1 MNKKVIIGS
10 RESRLAVIQS
20 EMVRDYILSYNKDC
34 EVELL
39 TMKTTGDKILDRTLD
54 KVGGKG
60 LFVKELDKALLEKK
74 SQLSV
79 HSLKDM
85 PMEVPEELPLLAF
98 SRREDPRDVL
108 VLPEGIKE
116 LDESKP
122 IGCSSLRRTLQLK
135 ELYPNME
142 FKSVR
147 GNVQTRLKKLDEG
160 QYSAL
165 VLAAAGL
172 KRLKLEN
179 RISRYFEPEEVL
191 PAAGQGILAIQGRKD
206 EDYSYLDGYND
217 EDSECAALA
226 ERAFVRYLD
235 GGCSSPVA
243 AHAKVEKD
251 KIILTGLYYEEESG
265 AWRKASLRGKRE
277 EAEELGIRLAKQLKH
292 PGKVWLVGAGPG
304 DIGLFTLKGMEV
316 LKNAEVV
323 VYDSLVGQGVLSKI
337 PKGVR
342 LINVGKRAS
351 HHTMPQEQINQVLAE
366 EAKKG
371 LRVVRLKGGDP
382 FLFGRGGEELE
393 LLHKEGIP
401 YEVVPGVTSSIAVP
415 AYNGIPVTH
424 RDFCSSLHIITGHK
438 KKGDT
443 YDIDFKALVNT
454 KGTLVFLMGVSALE
468 DICNSLLQAGMDEK
482 MPAAILQKGT
492 TAGQKRIVATVS
504 TLAEEVK
511 KQGIETPAIIVVGK
525 VCALADEFAWYE
537 KLPLFGCKVLVTR
550 PKETISSMA
559 HKLRLLGAE
568 VLELPAIRTEPLED
582 QSLLKEAL
590 KELDSYQWIAFTSPI
605 GVKVFFDEMKQNS
618 VDVRKLG
625 QVKIASIGKGTR
637 KALEERGLFV
647 DLMPA
652 VFDGDSLGKA
662 LCEACEGT
670 EKILIPRAKI
680 GGKEILAQLAKKP
693 GLIVNDVPTYDTF
706 YEEQEIID
714 IKNLFEN
721 GEIQTAVFTSASTV
735 RGFVNAV
742 SGLDFEKVRA
752 ACIGKQTKAEA
763 DSYGM
768 QTFMAKEATI
778 DSVTDLVVDLN
789 KK

>member
-1 MNKKVIIGS
+1 M
-10 RESRLAVIQS
+10 
-20 EMVRDYILSYNKDC
+20 
-34 EVELL
+34 
-39 TMKTTGDKILDRTLD
+39 
-54 KVGGKG
+54 GGKG

-98 SRREDPRDVL
+98 SKREDPRDVL
-108 VLPEGIKE
+108 VLPEGVKK
-116 LDESKP
+116 LDSSKP
-122 IGCSSLRRTLQLK
+122 IGCSSLRRILQLK
-135 ELYPNME
+135 ELYPDMKFE
-142 FKSVR
+142 SVR
-147 GNVQTRLKKLDEG
+147 GNVQTRLRKLDEG

-191 PAAGQGILAIQGRKD
+191 PAAGQGILAIQGRKN
-206 EDYSYLDGYND
+206 EDYSYLNGYND

-243 AHAKVEKD
+243 AHAKIEKD
-251 KIILTGLYYEEESG
+251 GITLNGLYYEEESG
-265 AWRKASLRGKRE
+265 AWRKASLSGKRE
-277 EAEELGIRLAKQLKH
+277 EAEELGIRLAKQLKY

-351 HHTMPQEQINQVLAE
+351 NHTMPQEQINQVLAE

-443 YDIDFKALVNT
+443 YDIDFNALVNT

-468 DICNSLLQAGMDEK
+468 DICSSLLEAGMDK
-482 MPAAILQKGT
+482 DMPAAILQKGT

-504 TLAEEVK
+504 TLVEEVK

-537 KLPLFGCKVLVTR
+537 QLPLFGCKVLVTR

-582 QSLLKEAL
+582 QSLLKEAFR
-590 KELDSYQWIAFTSPI
+590 ELDSYQWIAFTSPI
-605 GVKVFFDEMKQNS
+605 GVKVFFDEMKREG
-618 VDVRKLG
+618 VDIRKLG
-625 QVKIASIGKGTR
+625 QVKVATIGKGTK

-652 VFDGDSLGKA
+652 VFDGDALGKV

-670 EKILIPRAKI
+670 EKILLPRAKI

-693 GLIVNDVPTYDTF
+693 GLTVSDMPTYDTF

-714 IKNLFEN
+714 MKKLFES
-721 GEIQTAVFTSASTV
+721 GEIQAAVFTSASTV

-742 SGLDFEKVRA
+742 PGLDFKKVRA